1 LIQALA
7 TKPIGWWLRCE
18 LSAIEGSSTTAKR
31 NTTSR
36 AARRF
41 FKRPVQVMIEDE
53 SLFIRRVSHKNEIH
67 EAMPI
72 DWSQYP
78 RPAYFKTPH
87 AAVPS

>member
-1 LIQALA
+1 
-7 TKPIGWWLRCE
+7 
-18 LSAIEGSSTTAKR
+18 
-31 NTTSR
+31 
-36 AARRF
+36 
-41 FKRPVQVMIEDE
+41 MIEDE